1 MNEEE
6 LLKSEDCL
14 YCICIECS
22 QKFNTDIE
30 SCSYSDCKW
39 CKDEIG
45 EYCHTCYKYIEKGGK
60 YGRRAEQEDSIDVR
74 N

>member
-1 MNEEE
+1 MNEKE

-45 EYCHTCYKYIEKGGK
+45 EYCHTCYKYIEKAASMEGK
-60 YGRRAEQEDSIDVR
+60 QNRGTV
-74 N
+74 